1 MSVKALVALMMAF
14 AGVDAKVLCPQ
25 NHCLQRAYKGSMA
38 SSFTCEQYPATGYQC
53 AFEGDPRGCPCTTG
67 NTVRYGNFDQA
78 KANATFPVSHH
89 RAGNTSKATA
99 CSNSN
104 LGGDP
109 ISGTKVCWCAP
120 TTPAV
125 TTRATAQAKD
135 AEATGYAVPSCMI
148 VKMGFEV
155 QGMDFKTLWG
165 LGTNQAVAN
174 MLSVEGIVA
183 TFKLSSK
190 ASVKWL
196 AFNSSTFVSTMQI
209 DSPDGGA
216 EAALSTL
223 LSNRSDTSALIV
235 TGSKA
240 FVNAN
245 AAEFGAAVVG
255 MAQGLLLPFL
265 PATFSAVPSGT
276 SGTSGTTGTTG
287 AATNATGSA
296 EASVSTRAVVS
307 MWLAG
312 LITLVALSQVI

>member
-1 MSVKALVALMMAF
+1 MMSVKALVAVMMAF

-67 NTVRYGNFDQA
+67 NTVHYGNFDQA
-78 KANATFPVSHH
+78 KANATFPVIHH
-89 RAGNTSKATA
+89 RPGNTSKATV

-109 ISGTKVCWCAP
+109 ISGTKVCLCVP

-135 AEATGYAVPSCMI
+135 AAATGYAVPSCMI
-148 VKMGFEV
+148 VKMGFAV

-196 AFNSSTFVSTMQI
+196 AFNSSTFVSTVQI

-223 LSNRSDTSALIV
+223 LSKRSDTSASIV

-255 MAQGLLLPFL
+255 MAQGLQLPFH
-265 PATFSAVPSGT
+265 PADFSAVPSGT
-276 SGTSGTTGTTG
+276 SGTTG
-287 AATNATGSA
+287 AATTATTGSA
-296 EASVSTRAVVS
+296 ETSVSTRAVVS